1 MGDLM
6 FIADM
11 VADETWKSN
20 PRTGQNECRRSSDR
34 DSGFVIC
41 DLELGAFRSFRTLGF
56 RVCSMLE
63 VPLPLL
69 VGGTSLSR
77 FGTAIGVWKPLLRN
91 LTTPNPKSNG
101 LLLAALCLVFVLNLG
116 V

>member
-41 DLELGAFRSFRTLGF
+41 DLELGAFRSFRTLEF

-77 FGTAIGVWKPLLRN
+77 FRPDRVPSRPGWLDVLRC
-91 LTTPNPKSNG
+91 
-101 LLLAALCLVFVLNLG
+101 LATLSHE
-116 V
+116 